1 MAQNIEKLTGKEEEG
16 MGPKIK
22 FADDFWI
29 MIDQIGR
36 VDSENDVI
44 WHLSTLEKDSGG
56 VISNKIGITSVDVS
70 TKPDYFEILTGT
82 KPGSISVH
90 SFLKYYFK
98 KQLTDKQI
106 QEFLKLYNKLVTKGT
121 LELPSEKTYTT
132 QSKSTHKEWD
142 DYDDAYW
149 GGEFSTPSYSRGLA
163 GGYSGGYY
171 KKQVPLRQGTLVKVP
186 PFSYNPKDVRA
197 TFLSLTT
204 KTYPHGNEEDVM
216 QFMPKSELTKD
227 EWGNYYK
234 VIGNSDT
241 MFTSHLD
248 TADRGEGKKVS
259 ILSYE
264 KDGDEMFMTDGTSI
278 LGADDKAGVAVMLYM
293 MAHNVPGVYYYFI
306 GEERGAIGSS
316 KVADNFDTIPHLRG
330 IKKCISFDRRNYFSV
345 ITSQLSQT
353 CCSNEFAQSLANELN
368 KSGLELR
375 LDNTGVFTDSASF
388 MDLIAECTNV
398 SVGYFSEHTHDE
410 MQNISYLERLAKACV
425 AADWNS
431 LSIKRRVGLD
441 PMVAAKHNSM
451 LTKIKRSKL
460 FNDQKAFTD
469 DDKLYITLEVDDSSI
484 TRLKGDIDS
493 LKTIF
498 KEFKIDPVVKFDNS
512 IIKFEI
518 D

>member
-1 MAQNIEKLTGKEEEG
+1 MAENIEKLTNKEEG

-29 MIDQIGR
+29 MIDLIGR
-36 VDSENDVI
+36 ADSENDVL
-44 WHLSTLEKDSGG
+44 WNLSTLETDSG
-56 VISNKIGITSVDVS
+56 VTIPNKIGITSVNVS
-70 TKPDYFEILTGT
+70 SKPDYFEILTGT

-90 SFLKYYFK
+90 QFLKYFFK
-98 KQLTDKQI
+98 KKLTDKQI
-106 QEFLKLYNKLVTKGT
+106 QDFLKLYNKLVTKGSI
-121 LELPSEKTYTT
+121 ELPSEKKYTSSSAKY
-132 QSKSTHKEWD
+132 QDFDEEGV
-142 DYDDAYW
+142 W
-149 GGEFSTPSYSRGLA
+149 GGEYSVPSYA
-163 GGYSGGYY
+163 GGFDYY
-171 KKQVPLRQGTLVKVP
+171 KKQMPLRQGTLVKVP

-204 KTYPHGNEEDVM
+204 KTYPYGNEEDVM
-216 QFMPKSELTKD
+216 AFMPKSELEKD

-264 KDGDEMFMTDGTSI
+264 KDGDEIFITDGTSI
-278 LGADDKAGVAVMLYM
+278 LGADDKAGVSVMLYM
-293 MAHNVPGVYYYFI
+293 MAHNIPGIYYYFI

-330 IKKCISFDRRNYFSV
+330 VKKCISFDRRNYFSV

-425 AADWNS
+425 EADWNA

-451 LTKIKRSKL
+451 LTKIKRSRL

-469 DDKLYITLEVDDSSI
+469 EDKLYITLEVDDTSI
-484 TRLKGDIDS
+484 TRLKGDIDN

-498 KEFKIDPVVKFDNS
+498 KEFKIEPVVKFDNS